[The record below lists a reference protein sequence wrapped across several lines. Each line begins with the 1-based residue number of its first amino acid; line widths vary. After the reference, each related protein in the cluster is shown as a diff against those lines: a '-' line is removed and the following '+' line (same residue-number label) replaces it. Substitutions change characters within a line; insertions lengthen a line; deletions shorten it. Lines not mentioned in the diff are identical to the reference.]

1 MSLSSN
7 KLGLIINTDI
17 KDYPF
22 FTIVDN
28 KKASGFADD
37 INISQFETLI
47 KFKEACINQNLLS
60 NFDYFD
66 DFYLLKF
73 LRARKFD
80 LEKTIKMFKNFI
92 EWRKKEDVDNI
103 EKNFHFREKIELQKV
118 YPHGCHKVDK
128 KGRPVYYQLISKIDI
143 DKIFK
148 ITTEERLV
156 RHFIQ
161 ESEDFMK
168 YKFHAC
174 SKMRGKHIDQFF
186 TILDLEGI
194 GLKHLIGSTRNVLML
209 SMKLGQDYYPEN
221 MAKMFMINV
230 SPFFG
235 VIYTLVKNFL
245 DKKTTDKIE
254 LLGKEYREKL
264 LEYVDDENLPYFFG
278 GKCTCPN
285 VEGGCLFSECGPW
298 NPDGKFIIN

>member
-7 KLGLIINTDI
+7 KLGLIIYTDY
-17 KDYPF
+17 KNYPNL
-22 FTIVDN
+22 TIVDN

-37 INISQFETLI
+37 MNQSQFETLI
-47 KFKEACINQNLLS
+47 KFKQSCINDNLLS

-66 DFYLLKF
+66 DYYLLKF

-80 LEKTIKMFKNFI
+80 LEKTIKMFRNFL

-103 EKNFHFREKIELQKV
+103 EKNFHFTEKIELQKV

-143 DKIFK
+143 EKIFQ

-168 YKFHAC
+168 YKFHIC
-174 SKMRGKHIDQFF
+174 SKVAGKHIDQFF
-186 TILDLEGI
+186 TILDLDGI
-194 GLKHLIGSTRNVLML
+194 GIKHLIGSTRNVLML

-221 MAKMFMINV
+221 MAKMFMVNV
-230 SPFFG
+230 NPFFG
-235 VIYTLVKNFL
+235 MIYTLIKNFL

-264 LEYVDDENLPYFFG
+264 LEYVDEENLPTFFG
-278 GKCTCPN
+278 GTCTCSHI
-285 VEGGCLFSECGPW
+285 EGGCMFGECGPW
-298 NPDGKFIIN
+298 NPEGKFNIC